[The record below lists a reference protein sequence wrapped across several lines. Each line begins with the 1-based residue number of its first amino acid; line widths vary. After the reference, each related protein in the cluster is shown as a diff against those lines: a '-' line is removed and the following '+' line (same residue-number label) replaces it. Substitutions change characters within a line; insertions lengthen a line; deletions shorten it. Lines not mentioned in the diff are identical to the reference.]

1 MVYILKKVGLLKF
14 VSIFTFRRDFFER
27 DIRDLLEALRKIKF
41 LEIIKSLVLVAIPLE
56 ERKNDLLYS
65 SFIYN
70 NFYKNCDEKIN
81 SYEIKIFHKHY
92 QCWGDGLLKQD
103 FDSIM
108 SVVNKTQKSIKFF

>member
-1 MVYILKKVGLLKF
+1 MVYIIKKMGLLKF

-27 DIRDLLEALRKIKF
+27 NIRDLLETLGNIKF
-41 LEIIKSLVLVAIPLE
+41 LEVIKSLVLVAIPLE

-70 NFYKNCDEKIN
+70 NFYKYCEEKVN
-81 SYEIKIFHKHY
+81 SHEIKIFHKHY
-92 QCWGDGLLKQD
+92 QCWSDGLLKQD

-108 SVVNKTQKSIKFF
+108 SVVEN